1 MALSD
6 RSRWTLS
13 VSELNEYVRRS
24 LAADPM
30 LRSVRLR
37 GEISGLK
44 RHSSGHMYFTL
55 KDEGARVA
63 AVMFRQQAMGLDF
76 RPAEGQQVV
85 AEGSVSLYAAAGQY
99 QLYVERMEPEGQG
112 DLFRR
117 FEQLKDRLLREGLFD
132 PSLKKPLPLLP
143 RGIGIVTSSTGA
155 VVHDIC
161 TVTWRRNPAM
171 PLYLCP
177 VKVQGEGAAKEIAAA
192 IRRLD
197 RMPEAEVLI
206 VGRGGGSM
214 EDLWPF
220 NEEIVARAIA
230 ACQTPVVSAVGHETD
245 FTIADFA
252 ADMRAP
258 TPSAAAELCAQPR
271 EALLDEIDQQ
281 AERMERCLTLAF
293 SDAETRLK
301 QAETRLKAREPEQL
315 LSRYGLR
322 LENVRQ
328 RLESAVS
335 QRMQQT
341 EARLRHA
348 EARLRSSG
356 PQETLRRGYAVALKD
371 GRLLKSA
378 ANAAAGDPVRLML
391 QDGSLLTRVEAVETS
406 VESMERTGTAC
417 PQEP

>member
-1 MALSD
+1 
-6 RSRWTLS
+6 
-13 VSELNEYVRRS
+13 
-24 LAADPM
+24 
-30 LRSVRLR
+30 
-37 GEISGLK
+37 
-44 RHSSGHMYFTL
+44 
-55 KDEGARVA
+55 
-63 AVMFRQQAMGLDF
+63 
-76 RPAEGQQVV
+76 
-85 AEGSVSLYAAAGQY
+85 
-99 QLYVERMEPEGQG
+99 
-112 DLFRR
+112 
-117 FEQLKDRLLREGLFD
+117 
-132 PSLKKPLPLLP
+132 
-143 RGIGIVTSSTGA
+143 
-155 VVHDIC
+155 
-161 TVTWRRNPAM
+161 M

-220 NEEIVARAIA
+220 NEEVVARAIA

-258 TPSAAAELCAQPR
+258 TPSAAAELCVQPR

-328 RLESAVS
+328 RLDSAVS

-378 ANAAAGDPVRLML
+378 ANAAAGDSLRLML
-391 QDGSLLTRVEAVETS
+391 QDGSLLTRVETVEAG
-406 VESMERTGTAC
+406 VESMERTGTVC
-417 PQEP
+417 PEKA